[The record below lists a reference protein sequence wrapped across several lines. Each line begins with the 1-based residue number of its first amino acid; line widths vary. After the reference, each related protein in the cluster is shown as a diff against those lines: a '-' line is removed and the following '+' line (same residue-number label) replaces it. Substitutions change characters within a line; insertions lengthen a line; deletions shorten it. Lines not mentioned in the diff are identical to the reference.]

1 MTSNKIRRTNYIW
14 NSCRKFKRIKMI
26 L

>member
-14 NSCRKFKRIKMI
+14 NSCRKFNRIKVI